1 MNKNPKISII
11 IPAYN
16 EEDFLPR
23 CLKSIQAQKQAP
35 TYEVIV
41 VNNNSTDNTA
51 IIAKRSGAR
60 VIFEKKPG
68 VAYARQAGLQAS
80 KGEIIIS
87 TDADTYFPESW
98 LATIWEFFSANP
110 DAAGLAGHYHFV
122 KGPLWA
128 KFWPVMA
135 AFWVKII
142 YEVFGRTIYVSAA
155 NLSFRRKYLERYNT
169 NHPQGGDETEVL
181 KVLAQHGR
189 VHVTL
194 NNAVYT
200 SSRRVNQGFLHSML
214 VTVGYYYFFNL
225 WHTKRAGGESVIG
238 AMPAIRT
245 DSRTAHWRLLTVQWA
260 IVGVLG
266 FTFFSAITHHIPHL
280 WKFSELLHLF

>member
-1 MNKNPKISII
+1 MKKQSLLSIV

-16 EEDFLPR
+16 EENFLPR
-23 CLKSIQAQKQAP
+23 CLDSLREQVDAP
-35 TYEVIV
+35 PYEIIV
-41 VNNNSTDNTA
+41 VDNNSDDATPS
-51 IIAKRSGAR
+51 IAKKYGAR
-60 VIFEKKPG
+60 LISEPQPG
-68 VAYARQAGLQAS
+68 VVFARQAGLKAA

-87 TDADTYFPESW
+87 TDADTYFSEDW
-98 LATIWEFFSANP
+98 LHNIAVFFDENP

-128 KFWPVMA
+128 KFWPVMG
-135 AFWVKII
+135 AFWVKLI
-142 YEVFGRTIYVSAA
+142 YVVFGKTIYVSAA
-155 NLSFRRKYLERYNT
+155 NLAFRKKYLGSYNT

-181 KVLAQHGR
+181 KELSKHGR

-194 NNAVYT
+194 HNSVCT
-200 SSRRVNQGFLHSML
+200 SSRRVNQGFLHSIL

-225 WHTKRAGGESVIG
+225 WHTKHIGGESVIG

-245 DSRTAHWRLLTVQWA
+245 ESRTAHWRMIAIQWA
-260 IVGVLG
+260 IVATVAVAG
-266 FTFFSAITHHIPHL
+266 FSIATHHLPHI